1 LAKSQILPDFF
12 FTGVFLISKLSHKFL
27 FLAKIGFVMTRVL
40 ENKLIEKFKN
50 KDFFT
55 RKELLQFYRY
65 FEPELKEGTF
75 GWRIYDLKN
84 RNIIKSLKRGLYVI
98 SYKPKYIPDISPNLI
113 KIAKQL
119 SDKFDEVRHCV
130 WETIWLN
137 EFTQHQMS
145 KSTLFIEVEKG
156 FEESIFYALKDNL
169 HREVFLNPDEKAIDF
184 YIAESNQPV
193 IIKKLLT
200 RVPLIKRTE
209 QKVRFYTPTLE
220 KILVDL
226 FAEKLL
232 FHYLQGSELI
242 RIYENALGNYTINF
256 TKLFSYAKRREKE
269 YDIKQF
275 MTNHMFHMVKDIVDD

>member
-1 LAKSQILPDFF
+1 MPK
-12 FTGVFLISKLSHKFL
+12 
-27 FLAKIGFVMTRVL
+27 VL
-40 ENKLIEKFKN
+40 ENRLIEEFK
-50 KDFFT
+50 D
-55 RKELLQFYRY
+55 KESFSREELFQFYRY

-84 RNIIKSLKRGLYVI
+84 RNIIKPLKRGLYVI
-98 SYKPKYIPDISPNLI
+98 SCKPKYKPDISPNLL

-119 SDKFDEVRHCV
+119 SEKFDEVKHCL
-130 WETIWLN
+130 WETVWLN
-137 EFTQHQMS
+137 EFVQHQTS
-145 KSTLFIEVEKG
+145 KTTLFIEVEKG
-156 FEESIFYALKDNL
+156 FEETLFYALKDNM

-200 RVPLIKRTE
+200 RAPLMKRTE
-209 QKVRFYTPTLE
+209 NKVKFYTPTLE

-226 FAEKLL
+226 FAEERL
-232 FHYLQGSELI
+232 FYYLQGGELMY
-242 RIYENALGNYTINF
+242 IYENALSNYTINF

-275 MTNHMFHMVKDIVDD
+275 MTNHMFHLVKDIIDD